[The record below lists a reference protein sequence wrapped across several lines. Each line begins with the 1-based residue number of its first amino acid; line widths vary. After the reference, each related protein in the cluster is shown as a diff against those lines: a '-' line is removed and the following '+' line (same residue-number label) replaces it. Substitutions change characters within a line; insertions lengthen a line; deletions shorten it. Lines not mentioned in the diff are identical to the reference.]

1 MTYQNMTIIIT
12 WASSGIGKAVSL
24 ALIPYKPKLVIVARR
39 SDKLRETAEELDKAN
54 IDFLPIIG
62 DVRNAEDRNKII
74 DLTLQE
80 FGQIDVLINN
90 AGIGK
95 ANLIVEQPEEEID
108 ELLETNVKALIMLTR
123 KIIPIMKKGG
133 GGHIINISSFFA
145 LLPVYPFAVYSATKA
160 AVKIFSD
167 CIREEV
173 KNYGISV
180 STVLPGPYDTEF
192 NAVAGI
198 ATGRCLKYEVNPLS
212 KRIVKL
218 IKKPKKNV
226 IQPQIFVL
234 LIKLIRIIPPLKG
247 VITNTIAKMIARER
261 ASMKITELR
270 RKNKEKEEITTL
282 TH

>member
-1 MTYQNMTIIIT
+1 MTIIIT
-12 WASSGIGKAVSL
+12 GASSGIGKAVSL

-123 KIIPIMKKGG
+123 KNHPYHEKGRRRT
-133 GGHIINISSFFA
+133 HYQYFFILCFASS
-145 LLPVYPFAVYSATKA
+145 LPF
-160 AVKIFSD
+160 
-167 CIREEV
+167 C
-173 KNYGISV
+173 
-180 STVLPGPYDTEF
+180 
-192 NAVAGI
+192 
-198 ATGRCLKYEVNPLS
+198 CLF
-212 KRIVKL
+212 R
-218 IKKPKKNV
+218 
-226 IQPQIFVL
+226 
-234 LIKLIRIIPPLKG
+234 
-247 VITNTIAKMIARER
+247 
-261 ASMKITELR
+261 
-270 RKNKEKEEITTL
+270 NKSSSENL
-282 TH
+282 